1 VPNQYRDPVRPDD
14 VGSRQASRAGSKRLC
29 IVSHDRLR
37 CDEFVEALQES
48 LNPADEIEIIL
59 DRRRGRPA
67 TEAKPRTADQPSN
80 DRRRHPYL
88 DLALT
93 RHGFAIVPA
102 LVTDPLKMG
111 ARRARDIPGSPAD
124 DRERLEHILD
134 FERRQA
140 ARLRP
145 WLILG
150 GLVGVILVLL
160 VVLPVVKTRVS
171 WLRPDAPPPAEQITE
186 SPTVAQAPPDTE
198 TPSPNREA
206 SALPP
211 AGRLES
217 MEPER
222 PREASTPPRSDA
234 ERRPEASTPPR
245 SEPERSREAE
255 RPRGARTSP
264 RSEAERPREA
274 RTPSRS
280 VPGPVASVP
289 PPGAAGLKVTPPRF
303 EGLPQVELVRN
314 PGAEGRGEAYAV
326 RISDPAGRPIAGAEV
341 SLLVRMADGTAL
353 DIPLDSGLE
362 PGTYRGTAPSG
373 QTAPIDLRIRVI
385 TSDKRVEIPLRP

>member
-1 VPNQYRDPVRPDD
+1 VPDQYRDPVWPDD

-29 IVSHDRLR
+29 IVSHNRLR

-48 LNPADEIEIIL
+48 LDPADEIEIIL

-111 ARRARDIPGSPAD
+111 ARRARDILGSPIERLSLEDAD

-150 GLVGVILVLL
+150 GLVGVVLVLL

-186 SPTVAQAPPDTE
+186 SPTAAQAPPDTE
-198 TPSPNREA
+198 TTSPNREA
-206 SALPP
+206 GALPP

-234 ERRPEASTPPR
+234 VRPP
-245 SEPERSREAE
+245 
-255 RPRGARTSP
+255 
-264 RSEAERPREA
+264 EA
-274 RTPSRS
+274 RTPLRS
-280 VPGPVASVP
+280 VPGPVASVS
-289 PPGAAGLKVTPPRF
+289 PPGAAGLKATPPRF
-303 EGLPQVELVRN
+303 AGLPQVELVRN
-314 PGAEGRGEAYAV
+314 PPAEGRGEAYAV
-326 RISDPAGRPIAGAEV
+326 RISDTTGRPIAGAEV
-341 SLLVRMADGTAL
+341 SLLVRMADGTAF
-353 DIPLDSGLE
+353 DIPLDSGPE
-362 PGTYRGTAPSG
+362 PGSYRGTAPSG
-373 QTAPIDLRIRVI
+373 QPAPIDLRIRVI

>member
-1 VPNQYRDPVRPDD
+1 M
-14 VGSRQASRAGSKRLC
+14 C

-206 SALPP
+206 GALPP

>member
-1 VPNQYRDPVRPDD
+1 MPDQYRDPVRPDD

>member
-1 VPNQYRDPVRPDD
+1 
-14 VGSRQASRAGSKRLC
+14 LC

-48 LNPADEIEIIL
+48 LDPADEIEIIL

-111 ARRARDIPGSPAD
+111 ARPARDIPGSPIERLSLED
-124 DRERLEHILD
+124 DRKRLEHILD
-134 FERRQA
+134 FERRRA

-145 WLILG
+145 WWLILG
-150 GLVGVILVLL
+150 GLVGLILVLL
-160 VVLPVVKTRVS
+160 VVLPAVETRVS
-171 WLRPDAPPPAEQITE
+171 RLRPDAPPPAEQIKE
-186 SPTVAQAPPDTE
+186 SPTVAQAPPVTE

-234 ERRPEASTPPR
+234 ERPPEASTPPR

-264 RSEAERPREA
+264 RSEPERPREA

-303 EGLPQVELVRN
+303 AGLPQVELVRN
-314 PGAEGRGEAYAV
+314 PPAEGRGEAYAV
-326 RISDPAGRPIAGAEV
+326 RISDTAGRPIAGAEV

-353 DIPLDSGLE
+353 DIPLDSGPE
-362 PGTYRGTAPSG
+362 PGTYRGTAPSS

-385 TSDKRVEIPLRP
+385 TSDKRVEIPLTP

>member
-1 VPNQYRDPVRPDD
+1 MPDQYRDPVRPDD

-206 SALPP
+206 GALPP

-255 RPRGARTSP
+255 RPRGARSSP

>member
-1 VPNQYRDPVRPDD
+1 VPDQYRDPVRPDD

-206 SALPP
+206 GALPP

-255 RPRGARTSP
+255 RPRGARSSP